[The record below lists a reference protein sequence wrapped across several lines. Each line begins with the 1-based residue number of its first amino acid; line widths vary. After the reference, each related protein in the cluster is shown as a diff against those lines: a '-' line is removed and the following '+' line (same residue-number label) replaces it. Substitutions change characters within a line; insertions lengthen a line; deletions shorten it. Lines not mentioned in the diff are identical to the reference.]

1 MLITRYHC
9 DEPGCYQLTSHM
21 PTYDE
26 FCLAR
31 VASISAYGV
40 DPSSDKTG
48 GTDIWAGPLS
58 GGAYVFGLL
67 SRNAKGSGNVT
78 IQANWSMAGGNIGD
92 ESACCV
98 RELYSGATVAKA
110 TGGVS
115 WSVAPHDLAVLRV
128 VPGASTC

>member
-1 MLITRYHC
+1 
-9 DEPGCYQLTSHM
+9 M